1 MKTIQKKLTAMLM
14 MALLVLMGV
23 CPSPASADNE
33 VGRVLL
39 TPICMNDGKTVKSTA
54 FAIYRVADFNA
65 GKLTPVDALKEA
77 DIDWSQ
83 WQTEKQAEKMATEV
97 KRRHMPVAAQAN
109 AQADGTVVFDG
120 VAKGLYLVVQTKT
133 AQGMT
138 SALPFAV
145 SMPMQTQA
153 GGEWR
158 YEVSAQPKV
167 EIEQKPQVP
176 SKPEGPLKPSTP
188 TTPPAKPSLPDL
200 FQTGQ
205 LFWPIPLLVVGG
217 CVAIGCGWH
226 LYRHNK
232 RKR

>member
-1 MKTIQKKLTAMLM
+1 MKTIQKKIIVMLM
-14 MALLVLMGV
+14 MAMLVLMGV
-23 CPSPASADNE
+23 CPSPASAANE

-39 TPICMNDGKTVKSTA
+39 TPICMNDGKTVKGTA

-65 GKLTPVDALKEA
+65 GKFTVVDALKGA

-97 KRRHMPVAAQAN
+97 KRRHVPVAAQAT

-188 TTPPAKPSLPDL
+188 TTSPAKPSLPDL

>member
-1 MKTIQKKLTAMLM
+1 MKTIQKKIMAMLM
-14 MALLVLMGV
+14 MAMLVLMGV
-23 CPSPASADNE
+23 CPSSASADNE

-39 TPICMNDGKTVKSTA
+39 TPICMNDGKTVKGTA
-54 FAIYRVADFNA
+54 FEIYRVADFNA
-65 GKLTPVDALKEA
+65 GKFTVVDALKEA

-97 KRRHMPVAAQAN
+97 KHRHVPVAAQAT

-188 TTPPAKPSLPDL
+188 TTSPAKPSLPDL

-226 LYRHNK
+226 L
-232 RKR
+232 

>member
-1 MKTIQKKLTAMLM
+1 MKTIQKKIIVMLM
-14 MALLVLMGV
+14 MAMLVLMGV
-23 CPSPASADNE
+23 CPSPASAANE

-39 TPICMNDGKTVKSTA
+39 TPICMNDGKTVKGTA

-65 GKLTPVDALKEA
+65 GKFTVVDALKGA

-97 KRRHMPVAAQAN
+97 KRRHVPVAAQAT

-158 YEVSAQPKV
+158 YEVSAQLKV

-188 TTPPAKPSLPDL
+188 TTSPAKPSLLDL

-232 RKR
+232 RKH

>member
-1 MKTIQKKLTAMLM
+1 MKTIQKKIIVMLM
-14 MALLVLMGV
+14 MAMLVLMGV
-23 CPSPASADNE
+23 CPSPASAANE

-39 TPICMNDGKTVKSTA
+39 TPICMNDGKTVKGTA

-65 GKLTPVDALKEA
+65 GKFTVVDALKGA

-97 KRRHMPVAAQAN
+97 KRRHVPVAAQAT

-188 TTPPAKPSLPDL
+188 TTSPAKPSLPDL

-232 RKR
+232 RKH

>member
-1 MKTIQKKLTAMLM
+1 MKTIQKKIIVMLM
-14 MALLVLMGV
+14 MAMLVLMGV
-23 CPSPASADNE
+23 YPSPASAANE

-39 TPICMNDGKTVKSTA
+39 TPICMNDGKTVKGTA

-65 GKLTPVDALKEA
+65 GKFTVVDALKGA

-97 KRRHMPVAAQAN
+97 KRRHVPVAAQAT

-188 TTPPAKPSLPDL
+188 TTSPAKPSLPDL

-232 RKR
+232 RKH

>member
-1 MKTIQKKLTAMLM
+1 MKTIQKKIIVMLM
-14 MALLVLMGV
+14 MAMLVLMGV
-23 CPSPASADNE
+23 CPSPASAANE

-39 TPICMNDGKTVKSTA
+39 TPICMNDGKTVKGTA

-65 GKLTPVDALKEA
+65 GKFTVVDALKEA
-77 DIDWSQ
+77 DIDLSQ
-83 WQTEKQAEKMATEV
+83 WQTEKQANKMAAEV
-97 KRRHMPVAAQAN
+97 KRRHVPVAAQVT
-109 AQADGTVVFDG
+109 AQADGMVVFDG
-120 VAKGLYLVVQTKT
+120 VSKGLYLVVQTKT

-176 SKPEGPLKPSTP
+176 SKPEGLLKPSTP

-232 RKR
+232 RKH

>member
-1 MKTIQKKLTAMLM
+1 MKTIQKKIIVMLM
-14 MALLVLMGV
+14 MAMLVLMGV

-39 TPICMNDGKTVKSTA
+39 TPICMNDGKTVKGTA

-65 GKLTPVDALKEA
+65 GKFTVVDALKGA

-97 KRRHMPVAAQAN
+97 KRRHVPVAAQAT

-188 TTPPAKPSLPDL
+188 TTSPAKPSLPDL

>member
-1 MKTIQKKLTAMLM
+1 MKTIQKKIIVMFM
-14 MALLVLMGV
+14 MAMLVLMGV
-23 CPSPASADNE
+23 CPSPASAANE

-39 TPICMNDGKTVKSTA
+39 TPICMNDGKTVKGTA

-65 GKLTPVDALKEA
+65 GKFTVVDVLKGA

-97 KRRHMPVAAQAN
+97 KRRHVPVAAQAT

-188 TTPPAKPSLPDL
+188 TTSPAKPSLPDL

-232 RKR
+232 RKH

>member
-1 MKTIQKKLTAMLM
+1 MKTIQKKIMAMLM
-14 MALLVLMGV
+14 MAMLVLMGV
-23 CPSPASADNE
+23 CPSPASAVNE

-39 TPICMNDGKTVKSTA
+39 TPICMNDGKTVKGTA

-65 GKLTPVDALKEA
+65 GKFTVVDALKEA
-77 DIDWSQ
+77 GIDLSQ
-83 WQTEKQAEKMATEV
+83 WQTEKQANKMAAEV
-97 KRRHMPVAAQAN
+97 KRRHVPVAAQAT
-109 AQADGTVVFDG
+109 AQANGMVVFDG

-133 AQGMT
+133 AKGMT

-158 YEVSAQPKV
+158 YEVRAQPKV
-167 EIEQKPQVP
+167 EIEQKPQAP
-176 SKPEGPLKPSTP
+176 SKPEVPLKPSTP
-188 TTPPAKPSLPDL
+188 TTSPAKPSLPDL

>member
-1 MKTIQKKLTAMLM
+1 MKTIQKKIIVMLM
-14 MALLVLMGV
+14 MAMLVLMGV
-23 CPSPASADNE
+23 CPSPASAANE

-39 TPICMNDGKTVKSTA
+39 TPICMNDGKTVKGTA

-65 GKLTPVDALKEA
+65 GKFTVVDALKGA

-97 KRRHMPVAAQAN
+97 KRRHVP
-109 AQADGTVVFDG
+109 VFDG

-153 GGEWR
+153 GGEWC

-188 TTPPAKPSLPDL
+188 TTSPAKPSLPDL

-232 RKR
+232 RKH

>member
-1 MKTIQKKLTAMLM
+1 MKTIQKKIMAMLM

-23 CPSPASADNE
+23 CPSPASAANE

-39 TPICMNDGKTVKSTA
+39 TPICMNDGKTVKGTA

-65 GKLTPVDALKEA
+65 GKFTVVDALKEA
-77 DIDWSQ
+77 DIDLSQ
-83 WQTEKQAEKMATEV
+83 WQTEKQANKMAAEV
-97 KRRHMPVAAQAN
+97 KRRHVPEAAQAT
-109 AQADGTVVFDG
+109 AQSDGTVVFDD

-145 SMPMQTQA
+145 SVPMQTQV

-176 SKPEGPLKPSTP
+176 SKPEVPLKPSTP
-188 TTPPAKPSLPDL
+188 TTSPAKPSLPDL

>member
-1 MKTIQKKLTAMLM
+1 MKTIQKKIIVMLM
-14 MALLVLMGV
+14 MAMLVLMGV
-23 CPSPASADNE
+23 CPSPASAANE

-39 TPICMNDGKTVKSTA
+39 TPICMNDGKTVKGTA

-65 GKLTPVDALKEA
+65 GKFTVVDVLKGA

-97 KRRHMPVAAQAN
+97 KRHHVPVAAQAT

-133 AQGMT
+133 AKGMT

-145 SMPMQTQA
+145 SVPMQTQA
-153 GGEWR
+153 GGEWC

-188 TTPPAKPSLPDL
+188 TTSPAKPSLPDL

-232 RKR
+232 RKH

>member
-1 MKTIQKKLTAMLM
+1 MKTIQKKIMAMLM
-14 MALLVLMGV
+14 MAMLVLMGV

-39 TPICMNDGKTVKSTA
+39 TPICMNDGKTVKGTA

-65 GKLTPVDALKEA
+65 GKFTVVDALKGA

-97 KRRHMPVAAQAN
+97 KRRHVPVAAQAT

-120 VAKGLYLVVQTKT
+120 AAKGLYLVVQTKT
-133 AQGMT
+133 AKGMT

-145 SMPMQTQA
+145 SVPMQTQA
-153 GGEWR
+153 GGEWC

-176 SKPEGPLKPSTP
+176 SKPEVPLKPSTP

-226 LYRHNK
+226 LYRQNK
-232 RKR
+232 RKH